1 MSIYKRYADNTKCM
15 HCMIRDEYIFDKYM
29 IIWEN
34 VCNIIKS
41 IFNSELIYNKK
52 YLNIEKRFN
61 KKKAFNVFIYQ

>member
-1 MSIYKRYADNTKCM
+1 M

-52 YLNIEKRFN
+52 YLKIEKRFN